1 MIELIYS
8 PDIQCLSVLTLL
20 RCGPSQHGVLPFLF
34 TQCQIA
40 LPGVTE
46 ILFNYSRHSSNN
58 LRRNQPIQIKPL
70 WHLRDREILFDGNIL
85 TNYNFSSK
93 IRGRMDVCYVSY
105 LYFRAEIANYIEN
118 LYFVGGKLCK
128 NIANN
133 QKY

>member
-1 MIELIYS
+1 MLIGTAANDIHFQAFLIEGIVRWNSARAEAATDSSTITVYRSFDTSLQDQLHS
-8 PDIQCLSVLTLL
+8 LS
-20 RCGPSQHGVLPFLF
+20 
-34 TQCQIA
+34 
-40 LPGVTE
+40 
-46 ILFNYSRHSSNN
+46 SRVIGA
-58 LRRNQPIQIKPL
+58 PIKPL
-70 WHLRDREILFDGNIL
+70 WHLRDRGILFDGNIL

>member
-1 MIELIYS
+1 MCCKQEIDLKNFLPLFQRTRTLIELLEEIG
-8 PDIQCLSVLTLL
+8 LL
-20 RCGPSQHGVLPFLF
+20 V
-34 TQCQIA
+34 
-40 LPGVTE
+40 
-46 ILFNYSRHSSNN
+46 
-58 LRRNQPIQIKPL
+58 IKPL
-70 WHLRDREILFDGNIL
+70 WHLRDRGILFDGNIL

-128 NIANN
+128 NIAIN